1 MLINQQLRQFNKKKK
16 TTVVFILMVMI
27 FSIYAFYI
35 ALHLQPDIIP
45 DEPAH
50 FLFAKHFSTTWG
62 IPPDTMETSYWGW
75 YIQQNP
81 FFYHWLNGR
90 YINLIT
96 QFNPLISDQEIL
108 IFLRIINVLYSF
120 GTITFCYLIS
130 IEIIKHKW
138 WQLLPVFLLTNTLMF
153 VFLAGGLNYDNLAN
167 LLSLGGLYFFVRV
180 LKHKNFLKN
189 SLVWMIL
196 ISVATLVKFTI
207 LPLALALGVSWIV
220 FLILE
225 RNQIFPLYLKDL
237 KIFILLCIL
246 FCLVFGNFLIY
257 GINLIRYQ
265 SIRPSC
271 NDILDQEYCVS
282 SRFYIRHEEKALE
295 NKLSV
300 NESINQGFPNPIE
313 YVTNV
318 WPRLMLLRTFG
329 IPGHEGYKVYSPVSL
344 VDYFQILLY
353 SMIIISFLFW
363 RKPSFLLNSLIGI
376 SFFYTIVLI
385 YQNYQSELVYGFL
398 HFAFQGRY
406 IFPVIG
412 PIYILF
418 TKILKATPSKYIRWA
433 ILIFTIG
440 LFIYGGLLSLILKY
454 DTVFSS
460 WFH

>member
-1 MLINQQLRQFNKKKK
+1 
-16 TTVVFILMVMI
+16 
-27 FSIYAFYI
+27 
-35 ALHLQPDIIP
+35 
-45 DEPAH
+45 
-50 FLFAKHFSTTWG
+50 
-62 IPPDTMETSYWGW
+62 
-75 YIQQNP
+75 
-81 FFYHWLNGR
+81 
-90 YINLIT
+90 
-96 QFNPLISDQEIL
+96 
-108 IFLRIINVLYSF
+108 
-120 GTITFCYLIS
+120 
-130 IEIIKHKW
+130 
-138 WQLLPVFLLTNTLMF
+138 
-153 VFLAGGLNYDNLAN
+153 
-167 LLSLGGLYFFVRV
+167 
-180 LKHKNFLKN
+180 
-189 SLVWMIL
+189 
-196 ISVATLVKFTI
+196 
-207 LPLALALGVSWIV
+207 
-220 FLILE
+220 
-225 RNQIFPLYLKDL
+225 
-237 KIFILLCIL
+237 
-246 FCLVFGNFLIY
+246 
-257 GINLIRYQ
+257 
-265 SIRPSC
+265 
-271 NDILDQEYCVS
+271 VS

-440 LFIYGGLLSLILKY
+440 LFIYGGPLSLILKY